1 MPAKR
6 LNTTRPDLSVA
17 PATVAEVQAESEA
30 IFRSIGEGAIATD
43 EFGRIT
49 RINPSALK
57 ILGLRPEDAF
67 GQWFPRIVP
76 ILRSDGTNM
85 PLIERPIVKMF
96 LTGSAVTEKVL
107 YVTKQGTHVPVS
119 LTVSPIILG
128 GRPVGAIQVFRDIT
142 IENEIDRMKSEFI
155 SVASHQ
161 LRTPLSA
168 IKTYAH
174 MLIEGYMG
182 GISAEQATA
191 LDTIISATNTM
202 NELISTLLNIARMES
217 GSIEISS
224 AEHDARH
231 LAADI
236 VRQHHLSAEERNI
249 TLSFHQPQE
258 PINIHTDSFIVKEVL
273 ANLVGNA
280 IKYTPAGGSVDVR
293 MRHTAHAV
301 TFVVRDNG
309 IGIPLAAQHKIFTK
323 FFRATNALRQET
335 TGTGLGL
342 YVVRGLVGTLHGK
355 IWFRSDEG
363 KGSTFFVS
371 LPKDLAATSSAV
383 QTSSD
388 TL

>member
-1 MPAKR
+1 MSAKHQASLR
-6 LNTTRPDLSVA
+6 QTIDIP

-49 RINPSALK
+49 RVNPTALK
-57 ILGLRPEDAF
+57 ILGLRAEEAF
-67 GQWFPRIVP
+67 GQWFPRVVP
-76 ILRSDGTNM
+76 IMRVDGSTM

-96 LTGSAVTEKVL
+96 LTGKPVTEKVL
-107 YVTKQGTHVPVS
+107 YVTKQGKHVPVS
-119 LTVSPIILG
+119 LTVSPIILS

-182 GISAEQATA
+182 DVAVEQATA

-217 GSIEISS
+217 GSIEITS
-224 AEHDARH
+224 ADHDARR

-236 VRQHHLSAEERNI
+236 ISQHRLSAEERGI
-249 TLSFHQPQE
+249 TLKLSQPQQ
-258 PINIHTDSFIVKEVL
+258 PINLYTDSFIVKEVL

-280 IKYTPAGGSVDVR
+280 IKYTLSGGTVAVQIRSTPR
-293 MRHTAHAV
+293 TV
-301 TFVVRDNG
+301 TFTVRDNG
-309 IGIPLAAQHKIFTK
+309 IGIPASAQHKLFTK
-323 FFRATNALRQET
+323 FFRATNALKQET

-342 YVVRGLVGTLHGK
+342 YVVHGLVQTLHGK
-355 IWFRSDEG
+355 IWFRSEEG
-363 KGSTFFVS
+363 KGSTFYVS
-371 LPKDLAATSSAV
+371 LPKHLESTIGATAA
-383 QTSSD
+383 SSD

>member
-1 MPAKR
+1 MTAKKTHHTSPG
-6 LNTTRPDLSVA
+6 LDVA

-57 ILGLRPEDAF
+57 ILGLKAEDAF
-67 GQWFPRIVP
+67 GQWFPRVVP
-76 ILRSDGTNM
+76 ILRPDGSSM

-96 LTGSAVTEKVL
+96 LTGNAVTEKVL
-107 YVTKQGTHVPVS
+107 YMTKQGAHVPVS

-174 MLIEGYMG
+174 MLAEGYMG
-182 GISAEQATA
+182 NVSTEQAAA
-191 LDTIISATNTM
+191 LDTIIGATNTM

-217 GSIEISS
+217 GSIEITS

-231 LAADI
+231 LVADI
-236 VRQHHLSAEERNI
+236 AHQHRLSAEERNI
-249 TLSFHQPQE
+249 TLTFRQPQE

-280 IKYTPAGGSVDVR
+280 IKYTPAGGTVSIH
-293 MRHTAHAV
+293 MRQTAHVV
-301 TFVVRDNG
+301 TFIVKDNG
-309 IGIPLAAQHKIFTK
+309 IGIPLAAQRKIFTK
-323 FFRATNALRQET
+323 FFRAANALRQET

-342 YVVRGLVGTLHGK
+342 YVVHGLVRTLHGK

-363 KGSTFFVS
+363 KGSTFYVS
-371 LPKDLAATSSAV
+371 LPKNLEATIGAV
-383 QTSSD
+383 PASSD